1 MVVGDTEVPPK
12 CLAGVHHQLL
22 SPQWHIRGEVWSRLD
37 CGLEVLHVS
46 PPWVENHVH
55 DQIRVVGWWK
65 LACGASIEVGCLSF
79 NEVLQLIDYL
89 LQFVSMV
96 WFGLMGVLDYVG
108 LRARFL
114 FMWIVLCVNLMN
126 LVLITSRRVEFS
138 EFQVQLFLCDS
149 YILFSGF
156 LAWSIKLLRLRYFV
170 EHN

>member
-1 MVVGDTEVPPK
+1 MFINRKNQHSVE
-12 CLAGVHHQLL
+12 L
-22 SPQWHIRGEVWSRLD
+22 SPI
-37 CGLEVLHVS
+37 
-46 PPWVENHVH
+46 
-55 DQIRVVGWWK
+55 
-65 LACGASIEVGCLSF
+65 
-79 NEVLQLIDYL
+79 LQLIDYL

-156 LAWSIKLLRLRYFV
+156 LA
-170 EHN
+170 